1 MNLSLQAYP
10 FFQKNSNTPIDRLR
24 GGGGRGS
31 DTGWKSAYRF
41 SGLPGWSQASCLKYR
56 EVVLE
61 EELLPL
67 DRRLL
72 YKSFTS
78 PTPSPEQFLLGL
90 PVCLSPYI
98 PLGGEALGVI
108 GKCLIQ

>member
-10 FFQKNSNTPIDRLR
+10 FFQKNSNKPIDRWKGWG
-24 GGGGRGS
+24 GGGGRS
-31 DTGWKSAYRF
+31 DTGWKSAHEL
-41 SGLPGWSQASCLKYR
+41 SGLPGWSQASCMKYQ

-72 YKSFTS
+72 YKSFS
-78 PTPSPEQFLLGL
+78 PQPPSPEQFLLGL

-98 PLGGEALGVI
+98 PLGGERHWE
-108 GKCLIQ
+108 